1 MTPILQSAIISHAPR
16 ENFQHA
22 DLRLIRLAR
31 MILLGLLLLR
41 KMAFAVRNDLSHV
54 RQVVLIV
61 LLVVLLGVLF
71 QDLDDLA
78 TAGNVR
84 ESS

>member
-1 MTPILQSAIISHAPR
+1 
-16 ENFQHA
+16 
-22 DLRLIRLAR
+22 